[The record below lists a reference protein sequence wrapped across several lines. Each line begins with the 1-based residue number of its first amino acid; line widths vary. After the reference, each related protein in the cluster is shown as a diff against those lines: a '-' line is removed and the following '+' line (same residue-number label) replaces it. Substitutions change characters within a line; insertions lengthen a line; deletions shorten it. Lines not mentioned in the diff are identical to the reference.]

1 MRTTVLGLL
10 LLAFTVAPP
19 ASAAAPAPQ
28 PDLAARVASLVSR
41 FPASS
46 FAQRDALCADVF
58 GLGPAGVAAVFA
70 RALPPGKED
79 DSKARFA
86 VGALV
91 SCAGRPG
98 AERERALV
106 ARALLDAAAAARD
119 ADLAS
124 FFLSQVELVGKDDS
138 VRPLA
143 RFLADERLA
152 GPASRALVAVGGPRA
167 SKALLDALGKAPRGA
182 RPAIVQALGVARVRE
197 AVPRLLPL
205 AEGEDEGLRQAALFA
220 LANLGDPAAGPVL
233 SRTRVAASHRERA
246 QAPSLYLLHA
256 RRLAENGRTGE
267 AVAAARAV
275 LHNYTGPEESRH
287 AAEALFLLVGA
298 QGAQAL
304 PDLLEAAG
312 SPDRERRGAAL
323 GLAPRIPGSEA
334 TARWVDLARTAPADV
349 RADVVAMLGAR
360 GDGAALPFV
369 RECLGS
375 PDEAVRL
382 RAIPAARSLGGESVL
397 PDLVALLAK
406 AGEAETAVLRTA
418 LLGYRG
424 PVVVPEAARLLD
436 ATPAP
441 AKAALVDVL
450 GGKGAR
456 AEIERVYRL
465 VDDPDPHVSE
475 AALRALGSL
484 AGDADLPRLV
494 SMLEAETASD
504 RVVRLREAIASAVLR
519 NPDTERRAD
528 ALVALMK
535 STSRAGTLEILKVLP
550 RVGGRAAL
558 AAAVEAAGS
567 PDAEIQAGALS
578 TLSRWPDATAAPELL
593 RIARATTV
601 PEHVRTAVQGYA
613 RLVGRSD
620 MPTWK
625 KMEALE
631 AALAL
636 PGADEDKKPV
646 LTAIAFVR
654 EPESLR
660 LLARFLDHPGLRD
673 AAATAILDLASR
685 RGNQDPWLS
694 GHEAYSVL
702 RRVEAA
708 AATPAVSER
717 AARVIAER
725 LRQGGFVPLAE
736 GPTTRDFG
744 DFELLA
750 DVKAGPGGDPGIRL
764 RGVPLARIL
773 EGAKSAAKTGERPAT
788 EWNRFRI
795 FVLDGRVTVYRDD
808 ERLVDNAVLEWAPSS
823 GPIVLGGDGPAP
835 AFRNLFVREI
845 PRDVEPPVSDP
856 SEAAE
861 GFVPLFNGRDLEGW
875 TGKAASYVVEDG
887 RIVVHPEKGGG
898 NLYTAREYSDF
909 VLRFEFRLTPAANN
923 GIGIRAPLEGDAAY
937 AGMEIQV
944 LEDGSPVYWGLQP
957 YQYHGSVYGIV
968 PAKRGVL
975 RPVGEWNRQE
985 ITVHGRR
992 ITVVVNG
999 VTVVDADLDAASA
1012 GGTMDGKD
1020 HPGLA
1025 RASGHIG
1032 FLGHGS
1038 RLEFRNIRIREIR

>member
-1 MRTTVLGLL
+1 MAMRTTAVGLL
-10 LLAFTVAPP
+10 LLVLSGARP
-19 ASAAAPAPQ
+19 ATASGPAAQ
-28 PDLAARVASLVSR
+28 LARAAQVASLLSR

-46 FAQRDALCADVF
+46 FAQRDALCAEVLE
-58 GLGPAGVAAVFA
+58 LGPAGVAAVLA

-91 SCAGRPG
+91 ACAGRPG

-106 ARALLDAAAAARD
+106 ARALVDAADAARD

-124 FFLSQVELVGKDDS
+124 FFLSQVELVGKDES

-152 GPASRALVAVGGPRA
+152 GPASRALVTIGGPRA
-167 SKALLDALGKAPRGA
+167 SKALLDALGKAPLGA
-182 RPAIVQALGVARVRE
+182 RPAIVQALGKARVRE

-205 AEGEDEGLRQAALFA
+205 AQSEDEGLRQAALFA

-256 RRLAENGRTGE
+256 RRLAENGRTAE

-275 LHNYTGPEESRH
+275 LQGYTGADESRH

-304 PDLLEAAG
+304 PDLLSAAR

-360 GDGAALPFV
+360 GDAAALPFV
-369 RECLGS
+369 RENLGS

-382 RAIPAARSLGGESVL
+382 AAIPAARRLGGESVL
-397 PDLVALLAK
+397 SDLVALLAK
-406 AGEAETAVLRTA
+406 AGEAEASALRTA
-418 LLGYRG
+418 LLGYPA

-456 AEIERVYRL
+456 DEIERVYRL

-484 AGDADLPRLV
+484 AGEADLPRLV

-504 RVVRLREAIASAVLR
+504 RIVRLREAIASAVLR
-519 NPDTERRAD
+519 HPDRERGAD
-528 ALVALMK
+528 ALVALMR
-535 STSRAGTLEILKVLP
+535 STSRTGTLEILKVLP
-550 RVGGRAAL
+550 RVGGAAAL
-558 AAAVEAAGS
+558 AAAAEAAGS
-567 PDAEIQAGALS
+567 ADAEIQAGALS
-578 TLSRWPDATAAPELL
+578 ALSRWPDTTAAPELL
-593 RIARATTV
+593 KIARATSI
-601 PEHVRTAVQGYA
+601 PEHFRTALQGYA
-613 RLVGRSD
+613 RLVARSD
-620 MPTWK
+620 LRTWK
-625 KMEALE
+625 KMEAFE
-631 AALAL
+631 AAMAL

-660 LLARFLDHPGLRD
+660 VLARFLDAPGLRD
-673 AAATAILDLASR
+673 AAATAILDLLSR
-685 RGNQDPWLS
+685 RGDQDPWLS

-708 AATPAVSER
+708 AATPAVRER

-736 GPTTRDFG
+736 GATTRDFG
-744 DFELLA
+744 DFELLV

-773 EGAKSAAKTGERPAT
+773 EGAKSEGKSAPRPAG
-788 EWNRFRI
+788 EWSEFRI

-808 ERLVDNAVLEWAPSS
+808 ERLVDDEVLEGASSS
-823 GPIVLGGDGPAP
+823 GPIVLGEDGRAV
-835 AFRNLFVREI
+835 RNVHVREI
-845 PRDVEPPVSDP
+845 PREVEPPASDP

-875 TGKAASYVVEDG
+875 TGKAASYAVEDG

-957 YQYHGSVYGIV
+957 YQHHGSVYGVV

-975 RPVGEWNRQE
+975 LPVGEWNRQE
-985 ITVHGRR
+985 ITAHGRR
-992 ITVVVNG
+992 VSVVVNG

-1025 RASGHIG
+1025 RRSGHIG
-1032 FLGHGS
+1032 FLGHAS